1 MRSAAGGTASPTE
14 PLGDGITAVDT
25 LTAGMTR
32 VTAGYLVAAP
42 RPALVECGPAL
53 SVDAVIG
60 ALRELGLGPDD
71 LAYLVVSHIHL
82 DHAGGAGDV
91 ADAFPG
97 ATIVCSELG
106 ARHLSDPQR
115 LNHSS
120 RRVYGPLMDSVY
132 GACTPIAPERVLGI
146 GERATLDLGGGR
158 RLELHHTPGHAK
170 HHIGIFEP
178 DAGALFVGDSVGV
191 KVPGM
196 RTIRPATPPA
206 DFDAVLAQRSLA
218 LYRSLAPSVVYLA
231 HYGPVD
237 PPDAALAEAADRL
250 AAWVTAAEQAYAES
264 SELDHLVDVL
274 TDRFAEEVAPPD
286 DDPDAAARI
295 ELLSGVRSN
304 AMGLLRYLDLKAQG
318 RVAPER

>member
-1 MRSAAGGTASPTE
+1 MTATSPIE
-14 PLGDGITAVDT
+14 PLADGITAIDT

-53 SVDAVIG
+53 SIDAVLG
-60 ALRELGLGPDD
+60 ALRELGLEPQD

-91 ADAFPG
+91 AAAFPS
-97 ATIVCSELG
+97 ATVVCSDLG
-106 ARHLSDPQR
+106 ARHLSDPER
-115 LNHSS
+115 LNASS
-120 RRVYGPLMDSVY
+120 RRVYGPLMDTVY
-132 GACTPIAPERVLGI
+132 GPCTPIAPERVRGV
-146 GERATLDLGGGR
+146 GQRDVLDLGGGR
-158 RLELHHTPGHAK
+158 RLELFATPGHAK
-170 HHIGIFEP
+170 HHLGIFEP

-218 LYRSLAPSVVYLA
+218 TYRALEPAVVYLA
-231 HYGPVD
+231 HYGAVD
-237 PPDAALAEAADRL
+237 PPEEALAEAAQRL
-250 AAWVTAAEQAYAES
+250 AAWVDAAEEAHAES
-264 SELDHLVDVL
+264 SELDHLVEVL
-274 TDRFAEEVAPPD
+274 TDRFGDEVAPPP

-295 ELLSGVRSN
+295 ELLSGIRSN
-304 AMGLLRYLDLKAQG
+304 AMGLQRYLELKAAG
-318 RVAPER
+318 RVEPGA